1 MIDPFD
7 YKEPSCALCGGK
19 DFYYPDKDAPI
30 GRIPVARVIEKLDE
44 CYNKNDMVE
53 ASRLLFYWQEEA
65 KSLKDL
71 QGELSIVNELL
82 GHLRKINNVEKGLLA
97 IDRALYLINSLDS
110 ENSVSSATIY
120 LNIATTL
127 KAFGRSQDALPLFDK
142 AFSIYSKDL
151 EKNKQ
156 YLAGFYN
163 NKALTL
169 VDLKEYDSAIE
180 CYNLALDNLKF
191 TDRELV
197 DGAITFV
204 NMAHLYDAL
213 NNKQKAI
220 DCMFSA
226 FNFLNDEKNE
236 KNGYYAYVLSKCAP
250 SFRQFGYQKIADDF
264 EKLSREIY
272 ERT

>member
-7 YKEPSCALCGGK
+7 YKEPSCTLCGGK

-30 GRIPVARVIEKLDE
+30 GRIPVSRVIEKLDE
-44 CYNKNDMVE
+44 CYNKNDLLE

-65 KSLKDL
+65 KVLKDM

-82 GHLRKINNVEKGLLA
+82 GHLRKINDVKNGLLA
-97 IDRALYLINSLDS
+97 IDRALFLIESLGA

-127 KAFGRSQDALPLFDK
+127 KAFSKSKDALSLFDK

-151 EKNKQ
+151 EKNKP

-169 VDLKEYDSAIE
+169 VDLKDYDGAID
-180 CYNLALDNLKF
+180 CYNLALENLKF

-204 NMAHLYDAL
+204 NMAHLYDTL
-213 NNKQKAI
+213 NNKQKTI
-220 DCMFSA
+220 DCLFSA
-226 FNFLNDEKNE
+226 FVLLNDERIK

>member
-19 DFYYPDKDAPI
+19 DFYYPDKDAPL
-30 GRIPVARVIEKLDE
+30 GRIPVSRVIEKLDE
-44 CYNKNDMVE
+44 SYNKNHMQE
-53 ASRLLFYWQEEA
+53 AGRLLFYWQNEA
-65 KSLKDL
+65 KALKDL
-71 QGELSIVNELL
+71 QGELTVVNELL
-82 GHLRKINNVEKGLLA
+82 GYLRKINDVEKGLVA
-97 IDRALYLINSLDS
+97 IDRAIFLIESLGA

-127 KAFGRSQDALPLFDK
+127 KAFNKAEQSLSLFDK

-151 EKNKQ
+151 EANKS
-156 YLAGFYN
+156 LLSGFYN

-169 VDLKEYDSAIE
+169 VDLKDYNGAIE
-180 CYNLALDNLKF
+180 CYNLALRHLKH
-191 TDRELV
+191 TDREFV

-204 NMAHLYDAL
+204 NMAHLYNLLA
-213 NNKQKAI
+213 NKQKTI
-220 DCMFSA
+220 DCLFSA
-226 FNFLNDEKNE
+226 YDFLNNEKNE
-236 KNGYYAYVLSKCAP
+236 QNGYYAFVLSKCAP
-250 SFRQFGYQKIADDF
+250 SFRQFGYEKIADDF

>member
-19 DFYYPDKDAPI
+19 EFYYPEKDAPI
-30 GRIPVARVIEKLDE
+30 GRIPVARIIEKLDE
-44 CYNKNDMVE
+44 CYNKNDMIE

-65 KSLKDL
+65 KVLKDL

-82 GHLRKINNVEKGLLA
+82 GHLRKINDVEKGLLA
-97 IDRALYLINSLDS
+97 IDKALFLIKNLDA

-127 KAFGRSQDALPLFDK
+127 KAFGKPNEALPLFDK

-151 EKNKQ
+151 ERNKP

-169 VDLKEYDSAIE
+169 VDLKEYDGAIE

-204 NMAHLYDAL
+204 NMAHLYNAL
-213 NNKQKAI
+213 GNKQKTI
-220 DCMFSA
+220 DCLFSA
-226 FNFLNDEKNE
+226 FDFLNNE
-236 KNGYYAYVLSKCAP
+236 QNENNGYYAYVLSKCAP
-250 SFRQFGYQKIADDF
+250 SFRQFGYDKIADDF
-264 EKLSREIY
+264 EKLSRGIY